1 MKNKHK
7 IWSQQ
12 IPLTIEEAWSFFS
25 RPENL
30 NSITPPD
37 FRIRLIEDISHR
49 ELEEGMEI
57 RYHLSPMRGLPLQ
70 WTTRIT
76 EVDKYT
82 YFIYEQKKGPYKT
95 WIHEHYFY
103 ETVEGVIIT
112 DKLTYALKWGFL
124 GEWLDKLIVENRIE
138 KIFDYRAKEIKR
150 RFGGARV

>member
-12 IPLTIEEAWSFFS
+12 IPINLEEAWSFFS

-37 FRIRLIEDISHR
+37 FRISLIEDISDQ
-49 ELEEGMEI
+49 EIEEGMEI
-57 RYHLSPMRGLPLQ
+57 RYKLSPMRRLRLQ

-95 WIHEHYFY
+95 WIHEHYFK
-103 ETVEGVIIT
+103 ETDHGVIMT
-112 DKLTYALKWGFL
+112 DKLTYALRWGLL
-124 GEWLDKLIVENRIE
+124 GKWLDKWIVDKRIE
-138 KIFDYRAKEIKR
+138 KIFEYRAEEIKR
-150 RFGGARV
+150 RFGE